1 MKRTSTLLLVLL
13 ACSLAFGAPVSKQS
27 AQKIAEAFM
36 NRNAA
41 SGTNRAKG
49 RGAADQES
57 KHAASE
63 SMDINGSLYLFNAS
77 DGNGFVIVS
86 GDDRTAPVLGYS
98 DTGRI
103 DFDNMPQNMRS
114 WLQHYVEQIEYVQN
128 NTLSTTSGTIEN
140 VGTPIPQQLD
150 CKWDQDAPYFDK
162 CPISTSYYDDACTNQ
177 CVLYDKK
184 GNPVA
189 NPGRSLTGCAATAMA
204 QVLYAWK
211 GEGMAAT
218 AAEIPGQPS
227 AKRQIYSSYA
237 KTYVYSKFSY
247 DAIPAGTPIDWD
259 NILPEYSMYDASLK
273 YHVLE
278 GPTAK
283 QKEAVAT
290 LMHICG
296 AALDMKYNFEGSSV
310 SLEAGINAAAKYLGF
325 PNASACYQKC
335 YKYNEWL
342 KLLYDELSVA
352 RAVYFTGVKEN
363 NSGHAFVIDGYD
375 SEDFFH
381 INWGWSGMSNG
392 YYRINVLD
400 PEMQGSGGV
409 EYNSGYKASQVFARG
424 IYPNAPAQAPN
435 VMVLSFSSK
444 GKKVQYE
451 QGEYMITDMAINVAN
466 VSHPNISAEIGVTI
480 ESQSTKDTK
489 PLFTENMPLGA
500 DMMKEKLTLKLGAL
514 PDGEYTCY
522 PSFRLSADGE
532 WTPCIG
538 YENNCIKVTIANG
551 IATMSNVMP
560 YKLVTVSSDNK
571 DVYAVGEEIKFTANL
586 KVVEG
591 EMHDVLYCIAEPFD
605 EMGNLAPEKY
615 SRMDLST
622 NYYASAGETFAA
634 KISRSGGLSEGS
646 YLISVLAPSMNSIHR
661 ICLIEVRD
669 GVTAIRNIDA
679 AAAAPSAAPAYNLRG
694 QQVDSSYK
702 GIIIRNG
709 KKILR

>member
-296 AALDMKYNFEGSSV
+296 AALDMKYNFEASSV

-363 NSGHAFVIDGYD
+363 NSGHAFVIDL
-375 SEDFFH
+375 FH
-381 INWGWSGMSNG
+381 IGLHHEVDAALGECLAQSFGDVAVEHGQAFLQVFQHCHLAAEAVEDGGELHPHHAGADDDQSLRDVVYVEQLSGSHNLWMVVARDGKS
-392 YYRINVLD
+392 L
-400 PEMQGSGGV
+400 GSGTGGDDDGGG
-409 EYNSGYKASQVFARG
+409 SVFLVAHG
-424 IYPNAPAQAPN
+424 HH
-435 VMVLSFSSK
+435 L
-444 GKKVQYE
+444 GC
-451 QGEYMITDMAINVAN
+451 GE
-466 VSHPNISAEIGVTI
+466 
-480 ESQSTKDTK
+480 
-489 PLFTENMPLGA
+489 
-500 DMMKEKLTLKLGAL
+500 
-514 PDGEYTCY
+514 TC
-522 PSFRLSADGE
+522 
-532 WTPCIG
+532 
-538 YENNCIKVTIANG
+538 
-551 IATMSNVMP
+551 
-560 YKLVTVSSDNK
+560 
-571 DVYAVGEEIKFTANL
+571 
-586 KVVEG
+586 
-591 EMHDVLYCIAEPFD
+591 
-605 EMGNLAPEKY
+605 LAP
-615 SRMDLST
+615 
-622 NYYASAGETFAA
+622 
-634 KISRSGGLSEGS
+634 
-646 YLISVLAPSMNSIHR
+646 H
-661 ICLIEVRD
+661 
-669 GVTAIRNIDA
+669 
-679 AAAAPSAAPAYNLRG
+679 
-694 QQVDSSYK
+694 Q
-702 GIIIRNG
+702 
-709 KKILR
+709 